1 MVRVISDVK
10 GERKITLELTETELA
25 TLVAAFGATTFA
37 VSRGMSIAG
46 VKTLKGDESDALYRD
61 LRNLLTGDDAV

>member
-1 MVRVISDVK
+1 MKIISDVK
-10 GERKITLELTETELA
+10 SKRIITLELTETELA

-37 VSRGMSIAG
+37 VSRGMHIAG
-46 VKTLKGDESDALYRD
+46 VKTLKRDESDALYRD